1 MHEDG
6 HVLVIGA
13 AGLDIKGSPNATL
26 QFHADNPGKVWN
38 NLGGVGR
45 NIAENLARLEV
56 DTVFLTA
63 VGNDASGDLV
73 LAQAAAAGVNVKH
86 VLQIDGVRT
95 GSFVT
100 ILDEDGQ
107 MAVAINDYD
116 AITHHLTHE
125 FLMESDDLFA
135 AARLVAMDL
144 NLSPAAIKGVVEIA
158 EKHDVPICVDP
169 TSSVRAPVILPYL
182 DKLHLITPNAQ
193 ETKTL
198 CKVDVPETAL
208 DTAVYVA
215 KNFTEMGVDI
225 AVVKVGAQGM
235 IYADGTEGGHI
246 EARKTRITDRTGAG
260 DALFAVVL
268 FGMVNG
274 LSLDE
279 SLRLG
284 AIAASLTL
292 QSSESVLPD
301 LTPDLLYSQ
310 L

>member
-1 MHEDG
+1 MREDG

-26 QFHADNPGKVWN
+26 EFYADNPGKVWN
-38 NLGGVGR
+38 NFGGVGR

-56 DTVFLTA
+56 DTVFLTT

-86 VLQIDGVRT
+86 VLQIDRVRT
-95 GSFVT
+95 GSFIT

-116 AITHHLTHE
+116 IITQHLTSE
-125 FLMESDDLFA
+125 VLVANEILFE
-135 AARLVAMDL
+135 AARLVAIDL
-144 NLSPAAIKGVVEIA
+144 NLSPDAIRTVVELA
-158 EKHDVPICVDP
+158 EKHDVPLCVDP
-169 TSSVRAPVILPYL
+169 TSSMRAPAIIPYL

-198 CKVDVPETAL
+198 CNVEVPETDL
-208 DTAVYVA
+208 DTAVNVA
-215 KNFTEMGVDI
+215 KSFTEKGVDI

-235 IYADGTEGGHI
+235 IYADGAEGGHI
-246 EARKTRITDRTGAG
+246 EARKTKITDRTGAG
-260 DALFAVVL
+260 DALFAVIL

-274 LSLDE
+274 LALDE

-292 QSSESVLPD
+292 QSSESVLPE
-301 LTPDLLYSQ
+301 LTPDLLYSH